1 MINMNTDQQKEID
14 YPAELTFKAIFRNNP
29 HTGDSIKNIVL
40 EQGAKN
46 LALENKASSNGKFIS
61 YTITAE
67 FPSNKT
73 LNSIC
78 SMVSEL
84 EGFMTLF

>member
-1 MINMNTDQQKEID
+1 MNSGQEKNIEF
-14 YPAELTFKAIFRNNP
+14 PAELTFKAIFRNNP

-40 EQGAKN
+40 EQGASN
-46 LALENKASSNGKFIS
+46 LILEKKASSNGNFIS

-67 FPSNKT
+67 FPSNET
-73 LNSIC
+73 LNRIC
-78 SMVSEL
+78 SMVSGL

>member
-1 MINMNTDQQKEID
+1 MNENQQKEID
-14 YPAELTFKAIFRNNP
+14 YPAELTVKAIFRNSF
-29 HTGDSIKNIVL
+29 HTGDSIRNILL
-40 EQGAKN
+40 EQGAAN
-46 LALENKASSNGKFIS
+46 ITLEKKASSNGNFIS

-67 FPSNKT
+67 FPSKDV

-78 SMVSEL
+78 SMISGV